1 MSLQFLRQL
10 SKNALDRFKVRDL
23 GLTAEGLEAWG
34 KTDFGC
40 YLRHHEHRVLRHK
53 YALLPGYR
61 LMHLGLAPDQQLL
74 DCFDHMH
81 RFSLSAAPS
90 AEAAVISNYSE
101 LQ

>member
-40 YLRHHEHRVLRHK
+40 YLRHHEHRVLKHK
-53 YALLPGYR
+53 YAPVSYTHLTLPTSD
-61 LMHLGLAPDQQLL
+61 L
-74 DCFDHMH
+74 
-81 RFSLSAAPS
+81 
-90 AEAAVISNYSE
+90 V
-101 LQ
+101 